1 MNEKFKK
8 IVIATGGTGGHIF
21 PAYSLAKHFIDNKI
35 QVQITSDK
43 RGLKY
48 LKGYNDMKIV
58 EIKSSTIL
66 KKNIFQLSFSILI
79 IFYSIFRSFIFL
91 LFNRPNLV
99 FGMGGY
105 SSFPV
110 CIAAKILRIPFIIYE
125 NNLYIGKANKYLLPL
140 ARKIFV
146 SNKEVEGISKKY
158 SKKVFEIGNI
168 IRKEILNFKV
178 KMDHTQKEKKL
189 KILILGGSQA
199 AKIFADKLTKIFK
212 ECHEAQIPLK
222 IYQQCLPEQN
232 KFLTSFYKNL
242 NIDFE
247 IFNFTDDILS
257 YFSKIN
263 LAITRSGSSMLAEL
277 INVKV
282 PFIAV
287 PLPSS
292 ADDHQLK
299 NATYY
304 EKNGYSYLIE
314 EKDLNLKLFQL
325 IKKISNDSSLLS
337 RMISKQREY
346 SDKSVYKNID
356 KQINMMIN
364 NEEH

>member
-1 MNEKFKK
+1 MNNNLKK
-8 IVIATGGTGGHIF
+8 IIIATGGTGGHVF
-21 PAYSLAKHFIDNKI
+21 PAYSLAKHFIDIKVN
-35 QVQITSDK
+35 VQIISDK
-43 RGLKY
+43 RGLRY
-48 LKGYNDMKIV
+48 LKDYHDVKVV
-58 EIKSSTIL
+58 EITSSTIF
-66 KKNIFQLSFSILI
+66 KKNIFQLFSSILI
-79 IFYSIFRSFIFL
+79 IVYSIFRSLVFL
-91 LFNRPNLV
+91 LMNKPNLV

-125 NNLYIGKANKYLLPL
+125 NNLHIGKANKYLLPY
-140 ARKIFV
+140 AKKVFV
-146 SNKEVEGISKKY
+146 SYKEVEGISEKY
-158 SKKVFEIGNI
+158 RKKVCEIGNI
-168 IRKEILNFKV
+168 IRKEILDFQVKFKASQN
-178 KMDHTQKEKKL
+178 DRKL

-199 AKIFADKLTKIFK
+199 ARIFAEKLTEIFK
-212 ECHEAQIPLK
+212 DCHEAKIPLK

-232 KFLTSFYKNL
+232 KFLTSFYENL

-247 IFNFTDDILS
+247 IFNFTNNILD

-277 INVKV
+277 INVKI

-299 NATYY
+299 NAIYY

-314 EKDLNLKLFQL
+314 EKYLNKKLFKL
-325 IKKISNDSSLLS
+325 IKKISEDTSLLTQ
-337 RMISKQREY
+337 IITKQRQY

-356 KQINMMIN
+356 KEINRIIN